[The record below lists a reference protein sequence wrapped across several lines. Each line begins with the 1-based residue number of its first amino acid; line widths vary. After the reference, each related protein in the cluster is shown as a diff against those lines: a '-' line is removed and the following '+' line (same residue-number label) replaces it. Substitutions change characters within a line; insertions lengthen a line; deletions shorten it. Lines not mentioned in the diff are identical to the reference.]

1 MVREAAAARPSAAL
15 RLAQRAWKLLQADS
29 ARSLALA
36 ERART
41 LPGHDDL
48 GRAWAQLVLG
58 FNALNLSTP
67 AQAIDQ
73 LDLARQACE
82 QVGDRT
88 GAMLAETGIAR
99 AWWRQ
104 GRLAQAHTRLMQLRD
119 EGLQLLRHE
128 QRGVLLNAIAGS
140 YSVAGN
146 SEQAF
151 AYMYSALRDT
161 PPTRAPGFEVALHC
175 NLGNELLQLGDAE
188 ASLMQ
193 INEGLDGCRRLA
205 NPRLLAA
212 LLINRVIA
220 LTELG
225 RAPEALPD
233 VHEVRAIPADEQG
246 RGRNESGFEILA
258 IAALRAGEV
267 ELGRE
272 LVAAAAVAHHEPIA
286 DEAHEMVQAQALL
299 ALADGDGPRARTLM
313 DPLCARLLGD
323 ADDGLSLRVQ
333 SNGLQLLADLAERQG
348 RVGDALAALRAW
360 QRCQARR
367 SIMAS
372 RARYQAAALQ
382 TELDRLQRK
391 LQLQEARRRETE
403 RARAELQAI
412 NEQLSRKVQQVER
425 LQDALRE
432 QATRDALTGLFNR
445 HHLNHS
451 LPAMFAL
458 ARRSA
463 QPLAVALID
472 LDHFKAVND
481 RHGHD
486 AGDRVLAAFG
496 ALLRAEARQSDVLC
510 RWGGEEFCLLMPQT
524 PAVAARH
531 KLEQLLARW
540 QAERIDAPGSLIT
553 GLGFSAGVC
562 DSSWPDAS
570 GAALLQTADQALLQ
584 AKRSGRAQ
592 VRLAG
597 FGAPARLA

>member
-1 MVREAAAARPSAAL
+1 MVRAAVVRPSAAL

-29 ARSLALA
+29 ARSVALA

-41 LPGHDDL
+41 LPGGDEL

-67 AQAIDQ
+67 AHAVGQ
-73 LDLARQACE
+73 LELARQACE
-82 QVGDRT
+82 QAGDRT
-88 GAMLAETGIAR
+88 GAILAETGVAR

-104 GRLAQAHTRLMQLRD
+104 GRLAQAHSRLMQLRD

-140 YSVAGN
+140 YSVAGQ
-146 SEQAF
+146 SDQAF

-175 NLGNELLQLGDAE
+175 NLGNELMQLGDAE
-188 ASLMQ
+188 ASLVQ
-193 INEGLDGCRRLA
+193 INEGLEGCRRLA
-205 NPRLLAA
+205 NPRLLSA
-212 LLINRVIA
+212 LLINRVVA

-225 RAPEALPD
+225 RAREALPD
-233 VHEVRAIPADEQG
+233 VHEVRAIPTDEQG
-246 RGRNESGFEILA
+246 RGRNESCFEIMA

-272 LVAAAAVAHHEPIA
+272 LVTAAIAAHHEPVA
-286 DEAHEMVQAQALL
+286 DEAHEVLQAQALL
-299 ALADGDGPRARTLM
+299 ARADGDGARAGALLEPLRARLFSE
-313 DPLCARLLGD
+313 

-333 SNGLQLLADLAERQG
+333 GNGLQLLADLAEEQG
-348 RVGDALAALRAW
+348 RLADALAALRAW

-367 SIMAS
+367 SVLAS

-391 LQLQEARRRETE
+391 LQEQEARRRETE

-412 NEQLSRKVQQVER
+412 NEQLSRKMQQVER

-445 HHLNHS
+445 HHLNHC

-458 ARRSA
+458 ARRSG

-472 LDHFKAVND
+472 LDHFKTIND

-496 ALLRAEARQSDVLC
+496 ALLRAQARQSDVLC

-524 PAVAARH
+524 VAAAARH
-531 KLEQLLARW
+531 KLEQLLALW
-540 QAERIDAPGSLIT
+540 QAERIDATGSPIS

-562 DSSWPDAS
+562 DSSWPDGS
-570 GAALLQTADQALLQ
+570 GDALLKTADQALLQ
-584 AKRSGRAQ
+584 AKRCGRAQ
-592 VRLAG
+592 VRLAE
-597 FGAPARLA
+597 FGVPARLA